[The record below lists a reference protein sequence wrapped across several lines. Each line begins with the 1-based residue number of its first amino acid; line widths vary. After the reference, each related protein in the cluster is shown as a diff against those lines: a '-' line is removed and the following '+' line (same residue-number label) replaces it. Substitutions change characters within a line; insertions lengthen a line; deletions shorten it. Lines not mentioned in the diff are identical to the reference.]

1 MSKNTEQQQLE
12 LCTMWLEE
20 VVIGMNLCPF
30 AKPVAKAGGIH
41 YAITA
46 QSQRRELLTFFA
58 LELARIERAD
68 QSEIATS
75 LVIFPEGLAD
85 FYDYLDFLAQCE
97 TLLDSAGARGVFQLA
112 SFHPQYL
119 FAGVDADDLSHW
131 SNRSPL
137 PMVHIIREQQMS
149 EVLARHPNPDAIPE
163 RNIAFLQGL
172 GREELIKRF
181 PPFAD
186 YVDKK

>member
-12 LCTMWLEE
+12 LCTQWLEK

-46 QSQRRELLTFFA
+46 QSKRKELLTFFA
-58 LELARIERAD
+58 LELARIERATAD
-68 QSEIATS
+68 EIATS
-75 LVIFPEGLAD
+75 LVIFPQGLDD
-85 FYDYLDFLAQCE
+85 FYDYLEFLEQCE
-97 TLLDSAGARGVFQLA
+97 ALLESTGQRGSFQLA

-119 FAGVDADDLSHW
+119 FAGVAADDLSHW

-137 PMVHIIREQQMS
+137 AMVHIIREQQMS
-149 EVLARHPNPDAIPE
+149 EVLAKHPNPDAIPQ
-163 RNIAFLQGL
+163 RNISFLREL

-186 YVDKK
+186 YA